1 MKSLSH
7 PATPFVESL
16 VLVTWLCAAA
26 IASLLTGG
34 PTSPALALFALGPLA
49 ACGIGRVRLAV
60 EALIFA
66 GLAVCAMLILH
77 MVGVQPYAEISQNA
91 RAWIGVAAILAS
103 AIGGL
108 LALSLAPGP
117 AAERP
122 KPVQTPPQPAPTGL
136 IPPDIADDAPLLWV
150 ETNMLG
156 HVRALRGDRRLLPGV
171 SRQRALQDVA
181 AANADDSFKDLV
193 SDAGARTMNLTD
205 GRTLIAHTRP
215 SPTGSVVVF
224 ADASNAAQTQLEE
237 MRERVEDAEKALA
250 GRSEFYASLGHE
262 LKTPLNAIL
271 GFSDMMREE
280 VLGPM
285 PKAYAD
291 YAALINESGQ
301 DLLLL
306 VEDILDLSKAEAN
319 RQRLELEPV
328 DLTASGAAVVRQLS
342 AMAKR
347 AGVVVRMSEKLEA
360 WAHADARAVRQ
371 IWQNL
376 ISNAIK
382 YSEKGGAIV
391 LKTAMHD
398 DTVSLYVADAGV
410 GMSAEDL
417 AQIAE
422 PFAQGKNAKGRAGT
436 GLGLTVVQR
445 FAELHG
451 GKVVIDTAL
460 GKGTTVQVTL
470 PAADLADLVGF
481 EDAAQ

>member
-7 PATPFVESL
+7 PVTPFVESL

-60 EALIFA
+60 EALVFA
-66 GLAVCAMLILH
+66 GLAVCAMLVLH
-77 MVGVQPYAEISQNA
+77 MSGVQPYAEISQNA

-122 KPVQTPPQPAPTGL
+122 QPIQAPPQPTGL

-150 ETNMLG
+150 ETTPLG

-171 SRQRALQDVA
+171 ARQRALQDVA
-181 AANADDSFKDLV
+181 ETHSEESFKNLV
-193 SDAGARTMNLTD
+193 SDAGARTMNLSD

-215 SPTGSVVVF
+215 SVTGSVVVF
-224 ADASNAAQTQLEE
+224 ADASNAAQAQLSD
-237 MRERVEDAEKALA
+237 MRGRVEDAEKALA
-250 GRSEFYASLGHE
+250 GRSAFYASLGHE

-319 RQRLELEPV
+319 RQRLDLEPV

-347 AGVVVRMSEKLEA
+347 AGVVLRMTEKREA

-391 LKTAMHD
+391 LQTTMQD
-398 DTVSLYVADAGV
+398 DSVSLFVADAGV
-410 GMSAEDL
+410 GMSADDL
-417 AQIAE
+417 AHIAE
-422 PFAQGKNAKGRAGT
+422 PFAQGENSKGRAGT

-470 PAADLADLVGF
+470 PAADLGDLVGF

>member
-7 PATPFVESL
+7 PSTPFVESL

-60 EALIFA
+60 EALVFA

-77 MVGVQPYAEISQNA
+77 MAGVQPYTELDQNA

-108 LALSLAPGP
+108 LALGLAPGP
-117 AAERP
+117 AAVR
-122 KPVQTPPQPAPTGL
+122 PQPVPVPQPPTGS
-136 IPPDIADDAPLLWV
+136 IPPDISDDAPLLWV
-150 ETNMLG
+150 ETTPLG
-156 HVRALRGDRRLLPGV
+156 HVKALRGDRRLLPGV
-171 SRQRALQDVA
+171 ARQRALQDVA
-181 AANADDSFKDLV
+181 STHSDGSFNDLV
-193 SDAGARTMNLTD
+193 SEAGARTINLSD

-215 SPTGSVVVF
+215 SPTGAVVVF
-224 ADASNAAQTQLEE
+224 ADASNAAQTRLED
-237 MRERVEDAEKALA
+237 MRARVEKAEQALA
-250 GRSEFYASLGHE
+250 GRSAFYASLGHE

-347 AGVVVRMSEKLEA
+347 AGVILRMTEKREA
-360 WAHADARAVRQ
+360 WAHADARAIRQ

-382 YSEKGGAIV
+382 YSEKGGAVV
-391 LKTAMHD
+391 LQTAMHD
-398 DTVSLYVADAGV
+398 GSVSLYVADAGV
-410 GMSAEDL
+410 GMSEDDL
-417 AQIAE
+417 ARIAE
-422 PFAQGKNAKGRAGT
+422 PFAQGRNSKGRAGT

-470 PAADLADLVGF
+470 PAADAGDLIGF